1 MSAGGLE
8 SSNEGRVKA
17 IDGPTF
23 GRSDVRP
30 IDLVF
35 RTVGERTSDLALE
48 LAIQHIQPRRIHVLK
63 NIKPFSRAVARML
76 ELDHGDATHV
86 VHMDA
91 DCLIL
96 EDLRPFL
103 EHNDL
108 PYVDCYV
115 HDRFRG
121 RIHCGVHITRIDV
134 VNRMRSVP
142 VPEDDMAYVL
152 RPESRLRNLAL
163 NDLSAEKQLKG
174 FRILHDHF
182 QHLSDI
188 FAKYA
193 LRELRS
199 RTEFQKARLDASMA
213 RWGEGTDYEVAR
225 AAADHAART
234 VPEGA
239 KPKHVEAYI
248 RNLPFIAE
256 EQIRKQ
262 GLNDQ
267 PALTLHEVKETMSN
281 DPSLAPRGG
290 PTKVFGLG
298 LSRTGTRSLTA
309 ALHVLGFDT
318 VHYPTDAPSFE
329 AMTRGDGAFP
339 LLDHY
344 DGLTDITTIPFLAEL
359 DARYPGSKFVLT
371 IRDEAPWLQSCANH
385 WDGRTVFATSESAE
399 PTAIE
404 EHRIHM
410 EIRRFLRAAVY
421 GCYDYSPERFARVRA
436 DHHAAVLRYFARR
449 EQDLLVVDL
458 TAGSGWTELAPFLG
472 QPIPDQP
479 FPHKGRALSEK
490 LAASQDPDD

>member
-8 SSNEGRVKA
+8 SSNEGRVKE
-17 IDGPTF
+17 IDGPTL
-23 GRSDVRP
+23 GREGVRP

-48 LAIQHIQPRRIHVLK
+48 LAIQHIQPRKIHVLK

-103 EHNDL
+103 EQNEL

-121 RIHCGVHITRIDV
+121 RIHCGVHITRIDI

-142 VPEDDMAYVL
+142 VPEDDLAYVL

-163 NDLSAEKQLKG
+163 NDLNAEKQLKG

-213 RWGEGTDYEVAR
+213 RWGAGTDYDVAR
-225 AAADHAART
+225 AAVEHAART

-256 EQIRKQ
+256 EQIRKL
-262 GLNDQ
+262 GLSDQ
-267 PALTLHEVKETMSN
+267 PALTLEEVRATMTH
-281 DPSLAPRGG
+281 DPSLADERKP
-290 PTKVFGLG
+290 KVFGLG

-318 VHYPTDAPSFE
+318 VHYPTDPASFA
-329 AMTRGDGAFP
+329 AMMRGDGAFP

-344 DGLTDITTIPFLAEL
+344 DGLTDITTIPFIAEL
-359 DARYPGSKFVLT
+359 DARYPGAKFVLT
-371 IRDEAPWLQSCANH
+371 VRDEAPWLQSCANH
-385 WDGRTVFATSESAE
+385 WSGRTVFAPSASSEPADV
-399 PTAIE
+399 E
-404 EHRIHM
+404 EHRVHM
-410 EIRRFLRAAVY
+410 EVRRFLRAAVY
-421 GCYDYSPERFARVRA
+421 GCYDYSPERFARVRR
-436 DHHAAVLRYFARR
+436 DHHERVQRYFAGR
-449 EQDLLVVDL
+449 EKDLLVVDL
-458 TAGSGWTELAPFLG
+458 TAGGGWKELAPFLG
-472 QPIPDQP
+472 QPLPDQP
-479 FPHKGRALSEK
+479 FPHKGKALTEK